1 MKQKWPN
8 KSLKETIQKSTPY
21 WTTLDFFGNCRSF
34 TGTKWWFLLLFFFFL
49 NSKFENTFC
58 LSPFGRCPSACCI
71 VFFITIHFL
80 RCIGVKAFQRS
91 EALGTTPHN
100 FISPAAISSFWLVY
114 LFFFFFEVGAHVSQL
129 DAFRRFVLRLGSKLS
144 AIKETKKKN
153 NKTVWLVISKLV
165 QLLKF
170 KPINETRQFF
180 KQLPSCDQRHRHV

>member
-1 MKQKWPN
+1 MM
-8 KSLKETIQKSTPY
+8 IFIIIII
-21 WTTLDFFGNCRSF
+21 FF
-34 TGTKWWFLLLFFFFL
+34 

-129 DAFRRFVLRLGSKLS
+129 HNTAARGGFLYMILPLSYYVDPSLKTLQSPFLLASLLLVPHYFLRLY
-144 AIKETKKKN
+144 
-153 NKTVWLVISKLV
+153 VWIMCP
-165 QLLKF
+165 QL
-170 KPINETRQFF
+170 FF
-180 KQLPSCDQRHRHV
+180 GRAVLED

>member
-1 MKQKWPN
+1 MTKQVVKRNYSKINTLLNNAGLFRQLPLLYWN
-8 KSLKETIQKSTPY
+8 KMMI
-21 WTTLDFFGNCRSF
+21 FIII
-34 TGTKWWFLLLFFFFL
+34 FFFFKL
-49 NSKFENTFC
+49 KIWKYLLPLSFWPLPVC
-58 LSPFGRCPSACCI
+58 LLYC
-71 VFFITIHFL
+71 FFITIHFL

-114 LFFFFFEVGAHVSQL
+114 LFFFVFEVGAHVSQL

-144 AIKETKKKN
+144 AIKPKKN

-165 QLLKF
+165 QLLKV

>member
-1 MKQKWPN
+1 MTKQVVKRNYSKINTLLNNAGLFRQLSLLYWN
-8 KSLKETIQKSTPY
+8 KMM
-21 WTTLDFFGNCRSF
+21 SF
-34 TGTKWWFLLLFFFFL
+34 IIIIFFF

-100 FISPAAISSFWLVY
+100 FISPAAISSFWLVC

-153 NKTVWLVISKLV
+153 NKTV
-165 QLLKF
+165 
-170 KPINETRQFF
+170 
-180 KQLPSCDQRHRHV
+180 